1 MQLRS
6 DICHKDVRIYR
17 ETDRNVS
24 CNSGAETGAVAEES
38 ITAAAAG
45 VTEAAAAAEGA
56 GGATMMAE
64 AEDTAEGRGE
74 QDT

>member
-1 MQLRS
+1 M
-6 DICHKDVRIYR
+6 
-17 ETDRNVS
+17 
-24 CNSGAETGAVAEES
+24 AEVAT
-38 ITAAAAG
+38 TAADAV

-56 GGATMMAE
+56 GGATMTAE